1 MRVDF
6 WCFHSCSAVIF
17 FFAPMMLV
25 CGLKTVEYSPIYV
38 KCEGKSVVFW
48 K

>member
-6 WCFHSCSAVIF
+6 WCFHSCSADIF

-25 CGLKTVEYSPIYV
+25 CAMKTVEYSPIYV
-38 KCEGKSVVFW
+38 KCEGKNVVFW